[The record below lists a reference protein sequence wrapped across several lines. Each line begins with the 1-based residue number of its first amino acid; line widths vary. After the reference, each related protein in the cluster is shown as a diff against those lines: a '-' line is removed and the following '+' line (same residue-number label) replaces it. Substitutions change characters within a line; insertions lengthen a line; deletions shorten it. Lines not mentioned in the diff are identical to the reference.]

1 MQMLLDKRNQRKY
14 KYIYINTT
22 IDKLPSVDV
31 FPKFASSLSLTQTK
45 SASLPSLI
53 NNAQFFIFIDVTHES
68 GR

>member
-1 MQMLLDKRNQRKY
+1 MLLDKRNQRKY

-31 FPKFASSLSLTQTK
+31 LPKFASFLSLTQTK